1 MNDSRKEKPVQI
13 LVVEDDAKVA
23 ASLQQGLRESGH
35 HVLPARS
42 AEQAAVMLRENALH
56 LIILDLGLP
65 GRDGLDF
72 LHDLRAAG
80 NPVPVIVLTARD
92 RVEDRVTG
100 LNAGADDYLV
110 KPFAFAELLARV
122 RALDRRAHDREATHI
137 SVGDLRIDLASRMV
151 RRDGSEIELTQK
163 EFDLLVYLARAGG
176 QVVSRDMM
184 ARDIWKITSRATPMD
199 NIIDVHMSHLREK
212 IDRPFERKL
221 LRTVRGVGF
230 ALGDNAS

>member
-1 MNDSRKEKPVQI
+1 
-13 LVVEDDAKVA
+13 
-23 ASLQQGLRESGH
+23 
-35 HVLPARS
+35 
-42 AEQAAVMLRENALH
+42 
-56 LIILDLGLP
+56 
-65 GRDGLDF
+65 
-72 LHDLRAAG
+72 
-80 NPVPVIVLTARD
+80 
-92 RVEDRVTG
+92 
-100 LNAGADDYLV
+100 
-110 KPFAFAELLARV
+110 
-122 RALDRRAHDREATHI
+122 
-137 SVGDLRIDLASRMV
+137 MV